1 MLYDS
6 SSFLNVP
13 LVSAE
18 CACYV
23 IAGTR
28 SRAIAMAVERI
39 TKRVVDAAGPGN
51 RDRFIWDSELS
62 GFGLKVTPR
71 GRKTYI
77 VQFRVGGRQGTTRR
91 VSLGPHGR
99 LTPEKARTEAKLLLG
114 EAAAG
119 RDPVELRKSAV
130 ASRLSLADAMERF
143 FEEHV
148 EPKRKVRT
156 AAEYRRAANLHI
168 YPVLGNKRLS
178 EISRTDVS
186 RLHYAMRDKPYQ
198 ANRTLALLSS
208 FFNWTERHSLRPDGA
223 NPCRHVEKYAE
234 RKRERYLSEEEIH
247 RLGDVLIA
255 LEDSGHITP
264 WMAAAVRLLL
274 FTGARLSEILTLRWS
289 EVDLANGLLRLPD
302 SKTGAKTIYL
312 PPPAI
317 QVLATLPRIDSN
329 PYVICGAKQEAHLVN
344 LEKPW
349 RRIRKAAGLDDVR
362 LHDLRHTF
370 ASVAARN
377 GLSLPV
383 IGALLGHSQP
393 ATTARYAHLSADPLR
408 EAAGRIAGEIAGRLS
423 GKGR

>member
-1 MLYDS
+1 
-6 SSFLNVP
+6 
-13 LVSAE
+13 
-18 CACYV
+18 
-23 IAGTR
+23 
-28 SRAIAMAVERI
+28 MAVERI
-39 TKRVVDAAGPGN
+39 TKRLVDAAGPGN
-51 RDRFIWDSELS
+51 RDRFIWDSDLS

-71 GRKTYI
+71 GRKTYV

-91 VSLGPHGR
+91 VSLGPHGK
-99 LTPEKARTEAKLLLG
+99 LTPEKARAEAKQILG

-119 RDPVELRKSAV
+119 RDPVELRKSAT
-130 ASRLSLADAMERF
+130 AARLSLAEAMERF

-148 EPKRKVRT
+148 EPKRKART
-156 AAEYRRAANLHI
+156 AAEYRRAAGLHI
-168 YPVLGNKRLS
+168 YSVLGSKRLG
-178 EISRTDVS
+178 EINRTDVS
-186 RLHYAMRDKPYQ
+186 RLHHAMRDKPYQ

-208 FFNWTERHSLRPDGA
+208 FFNWAERHGLRPDGS
-223 NPCRHVEKYAE
+223 NPCLHVEKYAE
-234 RKRERYLSEEEIH
+234 RKRERYLSEDEIQ
-247 RLGDVLIA
+247 RLGVVLTTM
-255 LEDSGHITP
+255 EDDGRVTP
-264 WMAAAVRLLL
+264 WIAAAVRLLL
-274 FTGARLSEILTLRWS
+274 FTGARLSEILTLRWN
-289 EVDLANGLLRLPD
+289 EVDLDNGLLRLPD

-317 QVLATLPRIDSN
+317 EVLSTLPRIDGN
-329 PYVICGAKQEAHLVN
+329 PYVICGAKPGSHLVN

-408 EAAGRIAGEIAGRLS
+408 EAAGRIAGEIARGLVQN
-423 GKGR
+423 

>member
-1 MLYDS
+1 
-6 SSFLNVP
+6 
-13 LVSAE
+13 
-18 CACYV
+18 
-23 IAGTR
+23 
-28 SRAIAMAVERI
+28 MAVGRI
-39 TKRVVDAAGPGN
+39 TKRVVDATGPGN
-51 RDRFIWDSELS
+51 RDRFVWDSELS

-77 VQFRVGGRQGTTRR
+77 VQFRVGGRRGTTRR
-91 VSLGPHGR
+91 VSLGAHGK
-99 LTPEKARTEAKLLLG
+99 LTPEKARAEAKRILG

-119 RDPVELRKSAV
+119 RDPVEIRKSEIAG
-130 ASRLSLADAMERF
+130 RLSLADAMKRF

-148 EPKRKVRT
+148 EPRRKART
-156 AAEYRRAANLHI
+156 AAEYRRAAGLHI
-168 YPVLGNKRLS
+168 YPALGSKRLG

-208 FFNWTERHSLRPDGA
+208 FFNWAERHGLRPDGS

-234 RKRERYLSEEEIH
+234 RKRERFLSEEEIQ
-247 RLGDVLIA
+247 RLGDVLA
-255 LEDSGHITP
+255 AMEDESRITP
-264 WMAAAVRLLL
+264 WIAAAVRLLL
-274 FTGARLSEILTLRWS
+274 FTGARMSEILTLRWN
-289 EVDLANGLLRLPD
+289 EVALDNGLLRLPD

-317 QVLATLPRIDSN
+317 GVLDTLPRIDGN
-329 PYVICGAKQEAHLVN
+329 PYVICGAKPGSHLVN

-349 RRIRKAAGLDDVR
+349 RRIRTAAGLDDVR

-408 EAAGRIAGEIAGRLS
+408 EAAGRIADEIADKLRNS
-423 GKGR
+423 N

>member
-1 MLYDS
+1 
-6 SSFLNVP
+6 
-13 LVSAE
+13 
-18 CACYV
+18 
-23 IAGTR
+23 
-28 SRAIAMAVERI
+28 MAVERI
-39 TKRVVDAAGPGN
+39 TKRVVDAIGPGN
-51 RDRFIWDSELS
+51 RDRFVWDSELS

-91 VSLGPHGR
+91 VSLGPHGK
-99 LTPEKARTEAKLLLG
+99 LPPDKARAEAKRILG

-119 RDPVELRKSAV
+119 RDPVEIRKSEV
-130 ASRLSLADAMERF
+130 AARLSLADAMERF

-148 EPKRKVRT
+148 SPKRKART
-156 AAEYRRAANLHI
+156 AAEYQRAARLHI
-168 YPVLGNKRLS
+168 YPVLGNKRLG

-208 FFNWTERHSLRPDGA
+208 FFNWAERHSLRSDGP

-234 RKRERYLSEEEIH
+234 RKRERYLSEEEIQ
-247 RLGDVLIA
+247 RLGDVLA
-255 LEDSGHITP
+255 AMEGDSRITP
-264 WMAAAVRLLL
+264 WIAAAVRLLL
-274 FTGARLSEILTLRWS
+274 FTGARLSEILTLRWN
-289 EVDLANGLLRLPD
+289 EVDFDNGLLRLPD
-302 SKTGAKTIYL
+302 SKTGAKIIYL

-317 QVLATLPRIDSN
+317 EVLSILPRIDGN

-408 EAAGRIAGEIAGRLS
+408 EAAGRIAGEIAGKMER
-423 GKGR
+423 R